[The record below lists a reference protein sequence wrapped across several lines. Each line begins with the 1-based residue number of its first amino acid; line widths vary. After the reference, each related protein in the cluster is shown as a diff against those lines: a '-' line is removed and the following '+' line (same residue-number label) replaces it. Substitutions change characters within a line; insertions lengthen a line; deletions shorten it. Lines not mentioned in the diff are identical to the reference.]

1 MPSSSSTKLERSLV
15 EKSKMTYYIDT
26 NIFIYAIENHPK
38 YGKSCARILR
48 DIQEKKIESS
58 ASVLV
63 LVELISVLVKLN
75 KVLSSKEEAKL
86 VIRDNIAAIQSL
98 PIIWMDLD
106 FLTIERAASYDY
118 PINGVDYLHIA
129 SMELNSLTE
138 ILSADRELD
147 KVESIRRIDPI
158 DYR

>member
-1 MPSSSSTKLERSLV
+1 MA
-15 EKSKMTYYIDT
+15 YYIDT

-38 YGKSCARILR
+38 YGKSCTRILR

-98 PIIWMDLD
+98 PIIWIDLD

-129 SMELNSLTE
+129 SMEVNSLTE

-147 KVESIRRIDPI
+147 KVRSIKRIDPI
-158 DYR
+158 DYRG